1 MSARVLFSNSAV
13 LLAVIVLLSGCAS
26 SAAGIATNIV
36 LTAMG
41 VKNDPAST
49 PPKNVSLQVYAADNL
64 NADGNGKGLSAVMR
78 IYKLKDATAFN
89 QASIDSLGD
98 IERAKQFLGADLIEV
113 KEHLLLPGQRY
124 QFQEKVDAKNGFL
137 GLAIQFRNPH
147 PQRWKLAV
155 LNAEI
160 KENTPIVIGAHACP
174 SVTSLTQR
182 FWYRSRRAKNESR
195 ILRPVRRIL
204 NQFNVSK
211 TNEYT
216 Q

>member
-1 MSARVLFSNSAV
+1 MMNSRTPFIPPAI
-13 LLAVIVLLSGCAS
+13 LLAVSVLLSGCAS

-64 NADGNGKGLSAVMR
+64 NADSDGKGLSAVMR

-89 QASIDSLGD
+89 QASVDNLAD
-98 IERAKQFLGADLIEV
+98 ADRAKLYLGTDLVEV
-113 KEHLLLPGQRY
+113 REQLLLPGQRY
-124 QFQEKVDAKNGFL
+124 QFQEKVDAKNGYL

-155 LNAEI
+155 LNTEI
-160 KENTPIVIGAHACP
+160 KENTPIVIGAHACAMN
-174 SVTSLTQR
+174 VTSGLPER
-182 FWYRSRRAKNESR
+182 NELDSKF
-195 ILRPVRRIL
+195 L
-204 NQFNVSK
+204 VSIAPCK
-211 TNEYT
+211 K
-216 Q
+216 

>member
-1 MSARVLFSNSAV
+1 MNVRVLLLTPV
-13 LLAVIVLLSGCAS
+13 MMLAVPILVSGCAS

-64 NADGNGKGLSAVMR
+64 NADGNGRGISAVMR

-89 QASIDSLGD
+89 QAPIDSLTD
-98 IERAKQFLGADLIEV
+98 ADRAKQFLGADLIEV

-137 GLAIQFRNPH
+137 GIAIQFRNPH
-147 PQRWKLAV
+147 PQRWKLAMS
-155 LNAEI
+155 NTEI
-160 KENTPIVIGAHACP
+160 KENTPIVIGAHACALN
-174 SVTSLTQR
+174 VTSGLPER
-182 FWYRSRRAKNESR
+182 
-195 ILRPVRRIL
+195 
-204 NQFNVSK
+204 NQLDSKFLVSIAPCK
-211 TNEYT
+211 K
-216 Q
+216 

>member
-1 MSARVLFSNSAV
+1 MNSRTPFIPPAI
-13 LLAVIVLLSGCAS
+13 LLAVSVLLSGCAS

-64 NADGNGKGLSAVMR
+64 NADSDGKGLSAVMR

-89 QASIDSLGD
+89 QASVDNLAD
-98 IERAKQFLGADLIEV
+98 ADRAKLYLGTDLVEV
-113 KEHLLLPGQRY
+113 REQLLLPGQRY
-124 QFQEKVDAKNGFL
+124 QFQEKVDAKNGYL

-155 LNAEI
+155 LNTEI
-160 KENTPIVIGAHACP
+160 KENTPIVIGAHACAMN
-174 SVTSLTQR
+174 VTSGLPER
-182 FWYRSRRAKNESR
+182 NELDSKF
-195 ILRPVRRIL
+195 L
-204 NQFNVSK
+204 VSIAPCK
-211 TNEYT
+211 K
-216 Q
+216 